1 MRMRIWLGLCVSLI
15 AGAVSAQQKPDF
27 TGEWVLVTSSNGATD
42 AAPALSVRHW
52 FEHAT
57 SPRGV
62 PVDIPHL
69 AIERRFG
76 TDVKSEH
83 YQIGL
88 SGGVVG
94 GVAGGV
100 VPGSVSG
107 WSTQHSVKW
116 DGNTLVISTGS
127 YSGPAREAGPYSE
140 RDEAWSFAAPDILV
154 ITVTERSAGA
164 GPRTVQ
170 FRYRRS

>member
-15 AGAVSAQQKPDF
+15 AATASAQPKPDF
-27 TGEWVLVTSSNGATD
+27 TGEWSLVAQDNGATD
-42 AAPALSVRHW
+42 AAPTLSVRHW
-52 FEHAT
+52 FEHVT

-76 TDVKSEH
+76 TDVNSEH

-100 VPGSVSG
+100 VPGSVPG
-107 WSTQHSVKW
+107 WSTRFLVTW
-116 DGNTLVISTGS
+116 DGDTLVISIGK
-127 YSGPAREAGPYSE
+127 YSGPARESGPYSE
-140 RDEAWSFAAPDILV
+140 RDEAWSLAAPDSLV

-164 GPRTVQ
+164 EPRTVKLK
-170 FRYRRS
+170 YGKP